1 MRPNEYL
8 VRSERT
14 VLRFCHWFKIEIFE
28 NLILNQNEDDSPA
41 ANIYKKGKT
50 LAISQNYIKKHIKIY
65 LTLINENKSIRKTKL
80 FSD

>member
-1 MRPNEYL
+1 ML
-8 VRSERT
+8 
-14 VLRFCHWFKIEIFE
+14 HWFKSKNWIS
-28 NLILNQNEDDSPA
+28 NQIEDDSPA
-41 ANIYKKGKT
+41 ASIYKKGKS